1 MEYKHGV
8 TDADISTSNL
18 APSGPMGFTAT
29 VGSGGMELTAGYG
42 MTQSRGAEITHTPSA
57 DAATG
62 HTFMTEAGNPVPAG
76 GPRPHDLVVIHGMPV
91 KVEQAVRDGL
101 IAGPAKAMFT
111 QAQSDSLSAADGS
124 LQGNP
129 YQAPERAPE
138 VSESAADTFTKDVL
152 PRVSPATTD
161 SLMADLMEGEFSE
174 KTTDY
179 LKLEGGLS
187 DAGLEA
193 VRDAYAAKV
202 TAATGLDEA
211 ELAEVYQADRVAFA
225 RAAQELLTTGKTS
238 AFQALAE
245 AHFDASYTPLS
256 ADEALTAWQDVD
268 FPQALID
275 AGLEP
280 IFEGGELAINIPGR
294 GVVKWTD
301 AVSQGLVKV
310 SRHG

>member
-1 MEYKHGV
+1 MEYRHGV
-8 TDADISTSNL
+8 TAADTPTSNL
-18 APSGPMGFTAT
+18 APSGQMGFTAT
-29 VGSGGMELTAGYG
+29 VGGGSLEVTSGYG
-42 MTQSRGAEITHTPSA
+42 MTQSRGAEVTHTPSA

-62 HTFMTEAGNPVPAG
+62 HTFMTEAGHPVPAG

-91 KVEQAVRDGL
+91 KVDQAVRDGL
-101 IAGPAKAMFT
+101 IADPAKAMLT
-111 QAQSDSLSAADGS
+111 QPQRDSLSASEGS
-124 LQGNP
+124 PQGNP
-129 YQAPERAPE
+129 YQAPERAHEAP
-138 VSESAADTFTKDVL
+138 VSAADTFTKEVL
-152 PRVSPATTD
+152 PSVSPATIS
-161 SLMADLMEGEFSE
+161 SLEADLNEGQFSE

-202 TAATGLDEA
+202 TAATGMDEA
-211 ELAEVYQADRVAFA
+211 ELQELWQDNRQAFNAAISEMLKTGSTAAFQDL
-225 RAAQELLTTGKTS
+225 AAQT
-238 AFQALAE
+238 E
-245 AHFDASYTPLS
+245 AAAWSPLS
-256 ADEALTAWQDVD
+256 TDEAMTAWQDTA

-280 IFEGGELAINIPGR
+280 IFEGGEVAINIPGR

-310 SRHG
+310 SRA